1 MFVVLLRGSGSQVA
15 GAVEQVC
22 CRLHPPGSRGVARKM
37 YAIVSVDKKKKRGK
51 PHLWMVISVCFTWMW
66 VSLVFCSEDPILL
79 KCLGKESTSFAVRV
93 ET

>member
-37 YAIVSVDKKKKRGK
+37 YAIVSVDKKKTRKTSPVDGYFR
-51 PHLWMVISVCFTWMW
+51 LFY
-66 VSLVFCSEDPILL
+66 LVVGILGL
-79 KCLGKESTSFAVRV
+79 LLRRSNTTKMSW
-93 ET
+93 